1 MIRVC
6 IKNFKVLLLKSFC
19 TAKTRKIAKNMTIT
33 LNKIKRINLIS
44 RVELFVLIKINFK
57 KYNPFISFNL

>member
-1 MIRVC
+1 
-6 IKNFKVLLLKSFC
+6 LLIKSFC